1 MSQTKLDHNS
11 DMMTIAS
18 GYCMDRNVE
27 GKEWMDGIR
36 GGREKQLPQF

>member
-1 MSQTKLDHNS
+1 MSPSELDQNS

-27 GKEWMDGIR
+27 GKEEWMDGFR
-36 GGREKQLPQF
+36 GGREK